1 MSEHI
6 SSRLI
11 LLKDHLLLME
21 IVRDWVTFEGKFH
34 RLDDALN
41 NALIF
46 TLHSTLPFPC
56 PSVMVL
62 LGETF
67 DHGPLLGYLLP
78 TDPTGRA
85 RWTQCV
91 WCLNVSFT
99 VTYYEII
106 DNWDHCL
113 DLMCRL

>member
-1 MSEHI
+1 MGEHI
-6 SSRLI
+6 LSRLI
-11 LLKDHLLLME
+11 LLQDHLLLME
-21 IVRDWVTFEGKFH
+21 IGRDGVTLEGKFH

-41 NALIF
+41 NGLIF

-62 LGETF
+62 LRETL
-67 DHGPLLGYLLP
+67 DHGSLLGYLFP

-85 RWTQCV
+85 WRTQCV

-106 DNWDHCL
+106 DSWNHCL
-113 DLMCRL
+113 DLMGWL